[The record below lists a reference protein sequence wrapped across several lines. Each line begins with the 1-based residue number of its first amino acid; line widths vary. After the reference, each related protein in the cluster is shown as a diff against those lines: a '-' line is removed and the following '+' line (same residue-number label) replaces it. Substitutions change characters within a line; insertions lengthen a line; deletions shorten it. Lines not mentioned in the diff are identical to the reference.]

1 MTITDTESIWST
13 VLNPTRFGKIGTRIA
28 EVLNFLVHG
37 DATTNVT
44 DAGCLPILEQI
55 SEEIL
60 FDLIAA
66 AKGSDSVVPWV
77 FIQANV
83 SKMNWKYYDNHL
95 IRKIKEKITGNVK
108 VISGE
113 WKTRN
118 LNFGRDLN
126 DKI

>member
-1 MTITDTESIWST
+1 MTRLDTENIWGT
-13 VLNPTRFGKIGTRIA
+13 TIDTTRFEKIGIRIA
-28 EVLNFLVHG
+28 EILNFLVHG

-44 DAGCLPILEQI
+44 DTGCLPILEQI

-77 FIQANV
+77 FIQANI

-95 IRKIKEKITGNVK
+95 IRKVKEKITGNVK

-113 WKTRN
+113 WKTKN
-118 LNFGRDLN
+118 LDFG
-126 DKI
+126 